1 MRGQKYTGAMAAATH
16 PNVDFEKAMASAV
29 NAYYDLLETLP
40 YLMGGASKEE
50 LKDMEREQA
59 VEDYKKTIALDER
72 GNQNVPPV
80 YNHKKV
86 GG

>member
-1 MRGQKYTGAMAAATH
+1 MAGATH
-16 PNVDFEKAMASAV
+16 PNVDFEKGMASAT

-40 YLMGGASKEE
+40 YLMGGATKEE
-50 LKDMEREQA
+50 LKDMERERA
-59 VEDYKKTIALDER
+59 VEDYKRTIALDAR
-72 GNQNVPPV
+72 DTQNVPPS